1 MYRLLFAIDFW
12 HALGSRSYV
21 SGLLIDTR
29 VVALLGL
36 RSHRDLITGQVIVDY
51 LGRQILGA

>member
-1 MYRLLFAIDFW
+1 MRACYKTQIRSKFV
-12 HALGSRSYV
+12 GSYV

-36 RSHRDLITGQVIVDY
+36 RSQPDFMSCKV
-51 LGRQILGA
+51 